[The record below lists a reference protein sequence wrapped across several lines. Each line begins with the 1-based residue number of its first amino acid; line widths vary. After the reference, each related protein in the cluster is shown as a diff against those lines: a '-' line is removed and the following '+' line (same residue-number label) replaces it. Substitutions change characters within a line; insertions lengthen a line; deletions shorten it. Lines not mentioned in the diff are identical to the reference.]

1 MKNVILC
8 LAALSLF
15 FSCSDRQK
23 ASAPSAVK
31 VVTQTVSRNSF
42 DNSNSYVGTVD
53 AGASS
58 VLSFETGGKIT
69 RLLCRE
75 GDRVAKGQLLG
86 TVSPTTLRDSHYATQ
101 VTLQQAQDAYKRMKK
116 LHDEGVIPEIKWVE
130 IETKLRQAEA
140 AERIAREQLSHTEL
154 YAPFAGVVTSR
165 SAEVGMNVLPDQ
177 PVYKIAD
184 VSAVDVNFSVPE
196 KEINNIRVG
205 EKAQVTVDA
214 AGARVFD
221 AVVKEKGIVADE
233 VSHTYNVRLSLSG
246 ASYVLLPGM
255 ACSVRLSSQT
265 TDSAFVVPMGAVEL
279 DTDNVRFVWLSC
291 NGKAVR
297 RNVEV
302 GDFSGG
308 GVEIIS
314 GLNEG
319 DKVIVSGM
327 QKVSEGMRVTEGR

>member
-8 LAALSLF
+8 LAALLLF

-116 LHDEGVIPEIKWVE
+116 LHDGGVIPEIKWVE

-184 VSAVDVNFSVPE
+184 VSAVDVNISVPE
-196 KEINNIRVG
+196 
-205 EKAQVTVDA
+205 
-214 AGARVFD
+214 
-221 AVVKEKGIVADE
+221 
-233 VSHTYNVRLSLSG
+233 
-246 ASYVLLPGM
+246 
-255 ACSVRLSSQT
+255 
-265 TDSAFVVPMGAVEL
+265 
-279 DTDNVRFVWLSC
+279 
-291 NGKAVR
+291 R
-297 RNVEV
+297 R
-302 GDFSGG
+302 
-308 GVEIIS
+308 
-314 GLNEG
+314 
-319 DKVIVSGM
+319 
-327 QKVSEGMRVTEGR
+327 